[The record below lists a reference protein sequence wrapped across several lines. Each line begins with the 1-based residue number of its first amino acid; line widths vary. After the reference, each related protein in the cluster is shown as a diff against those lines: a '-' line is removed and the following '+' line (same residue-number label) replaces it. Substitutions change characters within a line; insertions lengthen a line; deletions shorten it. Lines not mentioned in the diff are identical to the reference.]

1 MLDLESEPRC
11 SNVLTPP
18 RARPGSENKEWKS
31 HGRRGVEGESRPES
45 SAHDDPRGSLTAMQ
59 RLFPRC
65 TLD

>member
-18 RARPGSENKEWKS
+18 RACPGSESEEWKS
-31 HGRRGVEGESRPES
+31 HGRGGVEGESWPES